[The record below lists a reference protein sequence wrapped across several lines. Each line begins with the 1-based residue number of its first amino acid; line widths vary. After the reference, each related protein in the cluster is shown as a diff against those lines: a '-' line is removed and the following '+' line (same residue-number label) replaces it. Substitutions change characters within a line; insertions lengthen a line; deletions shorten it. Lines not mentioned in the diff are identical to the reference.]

1 MGNESGG
8 CEAKELGLGEGLG
21 GFGVGLEH
29 FGADVHGDEEVAE
42 AGDGPGEWVGEVDE
56 REGGVG
62 VDDGGNPDDAEGAG
76 ADEGGD
82 GGDDGA
88 V

>member
-1 MGNESGG
+1 M
-8 CEAKELGLGEGLG
+8 
-21 GFGVGLEH
+21 
-29 FGADVHGDEEVAE
+29 
-42 AGDGPGEWVGEVDE
+42 
-56 REGGVG
+56 G